1 MSVPRGLV
9 ALPHWAL
16 LQARGADAASFLHGQ
31 LTQDML
37 SLGDALRLAGYC
49 SAKGRLL
56 ASFLAWQA
64 GPEEIL
70 LACDAGVAPTVAR
83 RLAMFVLR
91 ARCRI
96 VEAGAGLAC
105 TGLLGDV
112 AEAACAAAGLDPAE
126 PASPRALGRQ
136 RSVGAGWL
144 LRLPAVD
151 GVARAIAVAP
161 PGAALPGGVDAA
173 TAPAAALADWQ
184 RLEVRSGLARI
195 EPATADLFVPQMLN
209 YELVGGVDFQKGCY
223 PGQEV
228 VARSQYRGTIKRR
241 TLLFRLPAQAAP
253 AQEVFHDGDPG
264 QPAGQVVNVAPAGA
278 AGEGLALVEVKRAAL
293 DGGSLHLG
301 APDGPTLRQEP
312 LPYALPADAA

>member
-112 AEAACAAAGLDPAE
+112 AEA
-126 PASPRALGRQ
+126 
-136 RSVGAGWL
+136 
-144 LRLPAVD
+144 
-151 GVARAIAVAP
+151 
-161 PGAALPGGVDAA
+161 AA